1 MPLFTQDGENLRL
14 LRSGKV
20 SLALA
25 QGDAALAACHRKK
38 PGAEYPVSSH
48 MATSQPSALN
58 RYLDRHVARLLASLR
73 HWTGR
78 NLVEPS
84 LSSEEQAREL
94 FNAPFAVLSHDTA
107 TDPILNYANRTSL
120 QLFELSWEELTV
132 MPSRL
137 TAAAPERAERARLL
151 SEVSGRGY
159 IDDYHGV
166 RVAKSGRRVLI
177 ERATVWNLLDESG
190 APYGQAATFSEWRY
204 LD

>member
-1 MPLFTQDGENLRL
+1 MP
-14 LRSGKV
+14 
-20 SLALA
+20 
-25 QGDAALAACHRKK
+25 
-38 PGAEYPVSSH
+38 
-48 MATSQPSALN
+48 TSQPSALN

-73 HWTGR
+73 HFTGR

-84 LSSEEQAREL
+84 LSPEEQAREL

-107 TDPILNYANRTSL
+107 TDPILNYGNRTGL
-120 QLFELSWEELTV
+120 QLFELSWKELTV

-137 TAAAPERAERARLL
+137 TAEAPERAERGRLL
-151 SEVSGRGY
+151 SEVSSRGY
-159 IDDYHGV
+159 IDDYRGV
-166 RVAKSGRRVLI
+166 RVAKNGRRFLI